1 MSPALNSALALVA
14 LAMAVVALVLATVA
28 NRRWASRPR
37 RAREVH
43 SDVEPA
49 ELPDPATLAMS
60 AASPDPV
67 RPPGPVLD
75 RSALDALDSALAALR
90 EQVEEVSARV
100 DDLDAR
106 SQAGAGELEA
116 LRGEV
121 QDLAAH
127 VEVHASDPTALRHVA
142 LVRYDAF
149 ADVGGRLSYSLAL
162 LDDTRSGVVMTTLAG
177 KADVRTY
184 VRPISAGSAE
194 GSLTAEE
201 QQAIDAAVGSDQ

>member
-14 LAMAVVALVLATVA
+14 LALAVVALVLATVA

-37 RAREVH
+37 RARAVH
-43 SDVEPA
+43 PDVEPA
-49 ELPDPATLAMS
+49 AL
-60 AASPDPV
+60 
-67 RPPGPVLD
+67 PGPDLD
-75 RSALDALDSALAALR
+75 RSALDALDAALAALR
-90 EQVEEVSARV
+90 EQVDAVSARV

-106 SQAGAGELEA
+106 TEAGPGELEG
-116 LRGEV
+116 LRSQV
-121 QDLAAH
+121 QELAAH
-127 VEVHASDPTALRHVA
+127 AGVPASDPTALRHVA

>member
-14 LAMAVVALVLATVA
+14 LALAVVALVLATVA

-43 SDVEPA
+43 PDVEPA
-49 ELPDPATLAMS
+49 AL
-60 AASPDPV
+60 
-67 RPPGPVLD
+67 PGPDLD
-75 RSALDALDSALAALR
+75 RSALDALDAALAALR
-90 EQVEEVSARV
+90 EQVEAVSARV

-106 SQAGAGELEA
+106 TEAGPGELEG
-116 LRGEV
+116 LRSQV
-121 QDLAAH
+121 QELAALA
-127 VEVHASDPTALRHVA
+127 EVPASDPTALRHVA

-162 LDDTRSGVVMTTLAG
+162 LDDTGSGVVMTTLSG

-184 VRPISAGSAE
+184 VRPISGGSAD

>member
-1 MSPALNSALALVA
+1 MSPALNSALALLA
-14 LAMAVVALVLATVA
+14 LVLAVVALVLATVA

-43 SDVEPA
+43 SDVERA
-49 ELPDPATLAMS
+49 ELPDPATL
-60 AASPDPV
+60 
-67 RPPGPVLD
+67 PGPVLD
-75 RSALDALDSALAALR
+75 RSVLGALDAALAALR
-90 EQVEEVSARV
+90 EQVEAVSARV

-106 SQAGAGELEA
+106 TEAGPGELEA
-116 LRGEV
+116 LRGQV
-121 QDLAAH
+121 QELAADA
-127 VEVHASDPTALRHVA
+127 EIPASDPTALRHVA

>member
-14 LAMAVVALVLATVA
+14 LALAVVALVLATVA

-49 ELPDPATLAMS
+49 ELPDPATL
-60 AASPDPV
+60 
-67 RPPGPVLD
+67 PGPVLD
-75 RSALDALDSALAALR
+75 RSALDALDAALAALR
-90 EQVEEVSARV
+90 EQVEAVSARV

-106 SQAGAGELEA
+106 TEAGPGELEA
-116 LRGEV
+116 LRGQV
-121 QDLAAH
+121 QELAADADIP
-127 VEVHASDPTALRHVA
+127 ASDPTALRHVA

>member
-14 LAMAVVALVLATVA
+14 LALAVLALVLATVA

-37 RAREVH
+37 RAPEVPR
-43 SDVEPA
+43 DGEPA
-49 ELPDPATLAMS
+49 AL
-60 AASPDPV
+60 
-67 RPPGPVLD
+67 PGPTPD
-75 RSALDALDSALAALR
+75 RS
-90 EQVEEVSARV
+90 
-100 DDLDAR
+100 
-106 SQAGAGELEA
+106 ELEA
-116 LRGEV
+116 LDAALTALRDQLEAVSTRVDVLDARTEAGPGEIEALRDRV
-121 QDLAAH
+121 QELAAH
-127 VEVHASDPTALRHVA
+127 ADIPTSDPTALRHVA